1 MEGKRKMIETRY
13 GDHVHELDLA
23 EAADTSIAE
32 AREFYEDEYGMPK
45 GTNAVLNGRAV
56 AEDLESKLM
65 LNEGDRLSFV
75 AKRKSRTPMIL
86 GALLLSLLISGGVF
100 AFAWTSAN
108 ASIGAIAK
116 NDIAE
121 VSVESIPDLGNVWG
135 HYRGEIPADGNPV
148 DVFKID
154 IEDEYTGDLQV
165 DVYLTNVHDLSKV
178 YKHINMKL
186 QLVDY
191 EGDVLHSTSGH
202 EWELLTLENGR
213 VKLDLDKSLISS
225 PTDNSIVYVKLLG
238 GGFTTHNQELMPWSD
253 GYAIS
258 PVMFCEVTQR

>member
-1 MEGKRKMIETRY
+1 MIETRY

-32 AREFYEDEYGMPK
+32 AREFYEDEHGMPEGAK
-45 GTNAVLNGRAV
+45 VFLNGKTV
-56 AEDLESKLM
+56 AENLETKIM
-65 LNEGDRLSFV
+65 FHEGDRLLFV
-75 AKRKSRTPMIL
+75 VKKRSRTPMIL
-86 GALLLSLLISGGVF
+86 GALLISLLISGGVF
-100 AFAWTSAN
+100 AYTWTSAS
-108 ASIGAIAK
+108 ASIGGVAK

-121 VSVESIPDLGNVWG
+121 VSVENVPDLGDVYG
-135 HYRGEIPADGNPV
+135 HYRGEIPVDGNPV

-191 EGDVLHSTSGH
+191 EGDVLHTTSGH

-213 VKLDLDKSLISS
+213 VKLDLDKSLITS

-238 GGFTTHNQELMPWSD
+238 GGFTTHNQELMPWTE
-253 GYAIS
+253 GYALS
-258 PVMFCEVTQR
+258 PVMFCDVTQR